1 MENEKDFRSKLDLLI
16 EKIGEIDEVKPTAS
30 YLFKKVL
37 EIDPANYNRWV
48 EKERIPKKP
57 MKLLTEQYGINPA
70 YFEKENELIQLPN
83 APKKQRTKGVLMVK
97 LIDSLEDQLAM
108 VRKELNRITE
118 RSDQQEVILR
128 HLESKFGKTREWE
141 ALPPHIKAYFE

>member
-16 EKIGEIDEVKPTAS
+16 DKIGEIDEVKPTAS

-83 APKKQRTKGVLMVK
+83 APTKQRTKGVLMVK
-97 LIDSLEDQLAM
+97 LIDSLEGQLEM
-108 VRKELNRITE
+108 VKKELEREIE
-118 RSDQQEVILR
+118 RSSQQDYILKM
-128 HLESKFGKTREWE
+128 LKDKFGNTKEW
-141 ALPPHIKAYFE
+141 ASLPPQIKAYFE